1 MKRVAEAGSTAL
13 SVSPSAGTGW
23 RKIVEKR
30 TEGIARRVQMK
41 IGGGALGLAQS
52 GSAAGGRK
60 AGMDITW
67 VTDRIAVGGGIWN
80 GENMAAV
87 SRAGITH
94 IIDMQIEFDD
104 SPLAEPHGIT
114 VCWNPIDDD
123 FELKPPAVFARG
135 VEFALAAL
143 NDDGA
148 KLFVHCAAG
157 VHRAPMMALALLG
170 AMGWTLD
177 DAMDLIEGRRPAADF
192 ADVYVRSVKNFLK
205 GRESVKLAK

>member
-1 MKRVAEAGSTAL
+1 MKFG
-13 SVSPSAGTGW
+13 AGTSG
-23 RKIVEKR
+23 
-30 TEGIARRVQMK
+30 M
-41 IGGGALGLAQS
+41 AQS
-52 GSAAGGRK
+52 GSAARGRK

-67 VTDRIAVGGGIWN
+67 VTDRIAVEGGIWN
-80 GENMAAV
+80 AENMAAV